1 MSVRRRNRQGARRA
15 GILAVAAMLL
25 VTLAAC
31 AGLPTSGPVQEG
43 LPPGAVAPPDFT
55 FTPQKPQ
62 DGASPEQIVQGF
74 IDAGSGPQDNWATA
88 KLYLA
93 PGFKAKWDPWAS
105 VTIDDRSQRRY
116 TSPSNDQVTLTSQ
129 PTAGVDASGAY
140 TPAEGGQTPLPF
152 TLVKVEGQWRISKA
166 PNGVVLGDDQFGSV
180 YRQYEL
186 TYFDPTWTYLVP
198 DVRWFPAT
206 NAVTQIAK
214 ELIDGKPSPWLA
226 GSVASSF
233 PDNVALDVPSVP
245 VDSGVAKVPLSGG
258 ALRAQQTTLDRMQT
272 QLEASLKSAGISEVA
287 MTAGGTTLAAHAV
300 NTAST
305 AIRAQPFVQT
315 AKGVGY
321 LQSNGTGVDQLP
333 GLSAAIARAN
343 PTAVQ
348 VSADQDAAAVRDRSG
363 AVERVP
369 AKGQSLLL
377 DRRSGLVAPG
387 IDTRGY
393 VWSVPGSS
401 PADVHAYSPTAR
413 SVSVAGAWP
422 EASHITAM
430 ALSRDGTR
438 LAAIVTVGGQ
448 PQVEIAGIVRGAD
461 GAPQSLAQPMLL
473 GSLPGNGIEL
483 TWLDDTTLGVL
494 AHDSAGITVFAQT
507 VGGPSTDSA
516 GPSGAT
522 TIAGSTGTVVRVR
535 SADGTLYN
543 QRGSNWE
550 LAAEGIQLLG
560 TVQGIPQ

>member
-1 MSVRRRNRQGARRA
+1 MSRLRRWRAGARRG
-15 GILAVAAMLL
+15 GILSVCALLL
-25 VTLAAC
+25 VALAAC

-88 KLYLA
+88 RLYLA
-93 PGFKAKWDPWAS
+93 PSFHNKWDPRAS
-105 VTIDDRSQRRY
+105 VTIDDRTQRRY
-116 TSPSNDQVTLTSQ
+116 TSPSNNQVTLYAS
-129 PTAGVDASGAY
+129 PSAGVDATGAY
-140 TPAEGGQTPLPF
+140 TPFEGGETPLPF

-186 TYFDPTWTYLVP
+186 MYFDPTWTYLVP

-214 ELIDGKPSPWLA
+214 ELIDGKASPWLA
-226 GSVASSF
+226 GSVSSSF
-233 PDNVALDVPSVP
+233 PDNVALDVPSVA

-258 ALRAQQTTLDRMQT
+258 ALAAQQTTLDRMQT
-272 QLEASLKSAGISEVA
+272 QLEASLKTAGVSEVA

-300 NTAST
+300 STAST

-321 LQSNGTGVDQLP
+321 LQSSGSGVDEVP
-333 GLSAAIARAN
+333 GLSAAIAHAN
-343 PTAVQ
+343 PTAMQ
-348 VSADQDAAAVRDRSG
+348 VSADQTAAAVRDRGG
-363 AVERVP
+363 AVQRVP
-369 AKGQSLLL
+369 AKGQPLLL
-377 DRRSGLVAPG
+377 DRRAGLVAPA
-387 IDTRGY
+387 IDTHGY
-393 VWSVPGSS
+393 IWSVASS
-401 PADVHAYSPTAR
+401 APSAVHAYSPAGR
-413 SVSVAGAWP
+413 SISVAGAWP

-430 ALSRDGTR
+430 AVSRDGTR
-438 LAAIVTVGGQ
+438 LAAIVTIGGQ
-448 PQVEIAGIVRGAD
+448 PQVEVAGIVRGAD
-461 GAPQSLAQPMLL
+461 GAPQSLGQPMVL
-473 GSLPGNGIEL
+473 GTLPGNGIDL
-483 TWLDDTTLGVL
+483 TWLDDTTVGVL
-494 AHDSAGITVFAQT
+494 GHDPAGTTVIAQT
-507 VGGPSTDSA
+507 VGGPAAETA

-535 SADGTLYN
+535 SADGTLYS